1 MRLPQFLDIEFVDTE
16 ELCFPTAIAWSL
28 ADGSMKT
35 VVIEPDDSWLPDEPE
50 MLDVDLRYL
59 QEQGVPLFELARELN
74 EDLADQTVFV
84 DGLDPDE
91 GLVDLLFDAIR
102 QPVPFE
108 LATIDNLVKH
118 VELDELEDWRRELL
132 FTHGLEPQLPESGV
146 FALLMLARD
155 GGFIPEGTDTG
166 DL

>member
-1 MRLPQFLDIEFVDTE
+1 MRFPQFLDIEFVDTE

-35 VVIEPDDSWLPDEPE
+35 VVIEPDEAWLPDDPDSV
-50 MLDVDLRYL
+50 DVDLRYL
-59 QEQGVPLFELARELN
+59 QEQGVPLLELARELN
-74 EDLADQTVFV
+74 EDLSDQTIFV

-91 GLVDLLFDAIR
+91 GLVDLLFDAIEM
-102 QPVPFE
+102 PVPFE
-108 LATIDNLVKH
+108 LATVDHLVKH
-118 VELDELEDWRRELL
+118 LSRGELEDWRRELL
-132 FTHGLEPQLPESGV
+132 FTHGLDPQLPESGV

-155 GGFIPEGTDTG
+155 EGLIPEDG